1 MSNPHSPFPVG
12 PVPRSA
18 SARAANF
25 ADCFFENALGFGN
38 AQHDWLLA
46 GFGGAVVLVE
56 AIGIWACA
64 RATHG
69 LIAIAKIATAH
80 RRIVFFLFIFVC
92 AEFGP
97 AKL

>member
-1 MSNPHSPFPVG
+1 
-12 PVPRSA
+12 
-18 SARAANF
+18 
-25 ADCFFENALGFGN
+25 
-38 AQHDWLLA
+38 
-46 GFGGAVVLVE
+46 LVE